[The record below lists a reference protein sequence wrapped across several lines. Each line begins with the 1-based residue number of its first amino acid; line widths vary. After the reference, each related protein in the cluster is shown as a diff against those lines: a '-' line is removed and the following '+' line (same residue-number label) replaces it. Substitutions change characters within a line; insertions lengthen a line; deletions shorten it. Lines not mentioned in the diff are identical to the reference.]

1 MKKDK
6 HEKIRKSLLE
16 SAEELFARFGFE
28 KTTMNDIADEARKG
42 KSSLYYYFSSKEE
55 IFKAVVTTEA
65 ERFKDIIT
73 ETLENIDDT
82 KEQIKQYFSI
92 RMHRFQELS
101 NLYAAM
107 RNDYLRKLDFIEKIR
122 KQYDQE
128 ELEFIQNLLE
138 QGVKKGEFEIQN
150 ITDTSFALAS
160 AIKGL
165 EYPLVLQ
172 TDEQDLDHRIDA
184 LLSILFFGI
193 VKR

>member
-1 MKKDK
+1 MKKEK
-6 HEKIRKSLLE
+6 HDKIRKSLLE
-16 SAEELFARFGFE
+16 SAEQLFARFGFE
-28 KTTMNDIADEARKG
+28 KTTMNDIANEARKG

-55 IFKAVVTTEA
+55 IFKAVVSTEA
-65 ERFKDIIT
+65 EQFKQIIT

-122 KQYDQE
+122 KQYDKE

-138 QGVKKGEFEIQN
+138 KGVSRGEFEIKN

-165 EYPLVLQ
+165 EYPLVLHK
-172 TDEQDLDHRIDA
+172 DEQNLDHRIDA

>member
-1 MKKDK
+1 MKKEK
-6 HEKIRKSLLE
+6 HDKIRKSLLE
-16 SAEELFARFGFE
+16 SAEQLFSRFGFE
-28 KTTMNDIADEARKG
+28 KTTMNDIANEARKG

-55 IFKAVVTTEA
+55 IFKAVVSTEA
-65 ERFKDIIT
+65 EQFKQIIT

-122 KQYDQE
+122 KQYDKE

-138 QGVKKGEFEIQN
+138 KGVSRGEFEIKN

-172 TDEQDLDHRIDA
+172 KDEQNLDHRIDA